1 MSAADFSGRTIL
13 VAGGAGY
20 LALPAV
26 ELMAQQGASI
36 VLADINAERLAAAEA
51 AALKAGAPDV
61 LAVPLDFGDE
71 ASILACVRAAAA
83 LSGSLWGVVNATFG
97 STGKRFDDL
106 TAEDFDRTNRLNL
119 TGTFVLAREAA
130 KHMKR
135 GGSMV
140 MFASMYG
147 VVAPKP
153 DNYPPPMAPNPIEYG
168 AGKAG
173 IIQMVRYMA
182 AHFGSQ
188 DIRVNA
194 VAPGPFPHQATQD
207 GSGEFMTNLSRS
219 TMLGRIGRRDELAGP
234 TAFLL
239 SDAASYVTGQ
249 CLNVDGGWTAW

>member
-1 MSAADFSGRTIL
+1 MSGKDFSGRTIL

-26 ELMAQQGASI
+26 ELMAQQGANI

-51 AALKAGAPDV
+51 AAMKAGAPSV
-61 LAVPLDFGDE
+61 LSVPLDFADE
-71 ASILACVRAAAA
+71 VSILSCVRAAADRF
-83 LSGSLWGVVNATFG
+83 GSLWGVVNATFG

-106 TAEDFDRTNRLNL
+106 TVEDFDRANRLNL

-130 KHMKR
+130 KHMPD

-182 AHFGSQ
+182 GHFGPRN
-188 DIRVNA
+188 IRVNA
-194 VAPGPFPHQATQD
+194 VAPGPFPHQATQE
-207 GSGEFMTNLSRS
+207 STEFMGNLSRS

-239 SDAASYVTGQ
+239 GDASSYVTGQ
-249 CLNVDGGWTAW
+249 CLNIDGGWTAW

>member
-1 MSAADFSGRTIL
+1 MSAFAGKTIL

-26 ELMAQQGASI
+26 ELMAQQGANI

-51 AALKAGAPDV
+51 AAMKAGAPSV
-61 LAVPLDFGDE
+61 LSVPLDFADE
-71 ASILACVRAAAA
+71 VSILSCVRAAADRF
-83 LSGSLWGVVNATFG
+83 GSLWGVVNATFG

-106 TAEDFDRTNRLNL
+106 TVEDFDRANRLNL

-130 KHMKR
+130 KHMPD

-182 AHFGSQ
+182 GHFGPRN
-188 DIRVNA
+188 IRVNA
-194 VAPGPFPHQATQD
+194 VAPGPFPHQATQE
-207 GSGEFMTNLSRS
+207 STEFMGNLSRS

-239 SDAASYVTGQ
+239 SDASSYVTGQ
-249 CLNVDGGWTAW
+249 CLNIDGGWTAW

>member
-1 MSAADFSGRTIL
+1 MTEPFDLKGKTIL

-20 LALPAV
+20 LALPCC
-26 ELMAQQGASI
+26 EL
-36 VLADINAERLAAAEA
+36 LADLGANLVIADIDPARLEA
-51 AALKAGAPDV
+51 AGKTVAGRGAEV
-61 LAVPLDFGDE
+61 TTLPLDIGDE
-71 ASILACVRAAAA
+71 ASILACVGGAAKV
-83 LSGSLWGVVNATFG
+83 SGSLWGVVNATFG

-106 TAEDFDRTNRLNL
+106 TVDDFDRANRLNL

-130 KHMKR
+130 RHMPD

-153 DNYPPPMAPNPIEYG
+153 ANYPPPMAPNPIEYG

-182 AHFGSQ
+182 GHFGPQ
-188 DIRVNA
+188 NIRVNA

-207 GSGEFMTNLSRS
+207 GSSQFMDNLAGS

-239 SDAASYVTGQ
+239 SDAASYITGQ
-249 CLNVDGGWTAW
+249 CLNIDGGWTAW